1 MKKILL
7 LVFLTGIS
15 VAFAQR
21 ANSLFQVMHNGS
33 LLAQPEFIREMQYKI
48 ASEMDA
54 QGYGLDAGA
63 ITQLFTKWKKL
74 IDKEL
79 NEVVINF
86 KIDTTTPNSLL
97 MLETKF
103 LSKER
108 TDTLVPI
115 NGKDLTFEEFKVTM
129 RRIIVSHMDTFLNKS
144 AGYFLADEKVKESFF
159 YMLASSFASVSGNEK
174 TELKKEKPYS
184 LLLANQISDSICK
197 PVIERIAQKISTDFH
212 CLICTRTSSVQLIDA
227 IDTLIVHKIKELR
240 TEVLRKLEISE
251 YKMNTAFTD
260 ISNQLINAHTGL
272 AVSSSDGNL
281 AGGVQFL
288 YKWESNFQFGA
299 YFNGQMSVNDDVKP
313 DTAAKI
319 SGARQDTTDKK
330 NRSIALVGVQLR
342 YAVASWQFDL
352 LASKLAGDQKNR
364 YWEFG
369 LGIGYHLSKGLIAT
383 LNYYGNYQEL
393 KFDNKSASHLV
404 GFSFQGVSID
414 SPVVLLGIVAQKGVT
429 PEPVIQIGYPISIK
443 K

>member
-1 MKKILL
+1 MKKMLF
-7 LVFLTGIS
+7 LVFLTGFSI
-15 VAFAQR
+15 AFAQR

-33 LLAQPEFIREMQYKI
+33 LLAQPEFVREMQYKI

-63 ITQLFTKWKKL
+63 VTKLFTKWKEM

-79 NEVVINF
+79 NGVVINF
-86 KIDTTTPNSLL
+86 KIEGTEPKKLL
-97 MLETKF
+97 MLETIF
-103 LSKER
+103 LKE
-108 TDTLVPI
+108 TLKVTLNPI
-115 NGKDLTFEEFKVTM
+115 IVNELTFNEFRVTM
-129 RRIIVSHMDTFLNKS
+129 RQVIVSRLDAFLNKS

-184 LLLANQISDSICK
+184 LLLANQIADLICK
-197 PVIERIAQKISTDFH
+197 PVIDSIALKISSDFH
-212 CLICTRTSSVQLIDA
+212 CLICTDTSSVKLIDF
-227 IDTLIVHKIKELR
+227 INTLIAQKLKELR

-260 ISNQLINAHTGL
+260 ISNKLINAHTGL

-288 YKWESNFQFGA
+288 YKWESNLQFGV
-299 YFNGQMSVNDDVKP
+299 YLNGQMSVNDDVKP
-313 DTAAKI
+313 DSAAKLTA
-319 SGARQDTTDKK
+319 ARQDTTDKK
-330 NRSIALVGVQLR
+330 NRSISLVGVQFR
-342 YAVASWQFDL
+342 YALSNWQFDL
-352 LASKLAGDQKNR
+352 LASKLVGDKKSR

-369 LGIGYHLSKGLIAT
+369 LGIGYHLSKGLITT

-393 KFDNKSASHLV
+393 KPDNKSASHLV
-404 GFSFQGVSID
+404 GFSFQGVSSD
-414 SPVVLLGIVAQKGVT
+414 SPVVLLGMVAQKGVS